1 MSITKKPYGKEQHGY
16 PVTEY
21 TLTNHGGAYVSILDF
36 GGVVTRIVV
45 PDRNGALD
53 DVNLGYDDAMAYTA
67 DSGSMGALIGRV
79 GNRISGAKFDLEGKT
94 YALGANNGGVNCLHG
109 GFEGFA
115 IRMWKAEPAEG
126 DGTDTLTLSLV
137 SPDGDQGFPGKL
149 SVTVRYTFGDD
160 NTLGI
165 EYSAVTD
172 KTTIVNLTNHAYF
185 NLDGHGAPDVRDLEL
200 RVFADYVTAVGEGL
214 IPNGKLIPTS
224 EVPYG
229 FTSPTRV
236 GDVLALTDGNPAMK
250 AAGGVDFNYCAG
262 SDRQTKRIAVLY
274 SPKTGR
280 EMTVI
285 TDLPGVQVYTGQG
298 LHQTGKGGVRYHAY
312 SGLCLE
318 TQRYPDAI
326 HQPFFPSFV
335 LRPQETYYTRTS
347 YVFSVR

>member
-1 MSITKKPYGKEQHGY
+1 M
-16 PVTEY
+16 
-21 TLTNHGGAYVSILDF
+21 
-36 GGVVTRIVV
+36 
-45 PDRNGALD
+45 
-53 DVNLGYDDAMAYTA
+53 
-67 DSGSMGALIGRV
+67 
-79 GNRISGAKFDLEGKT
+79 
-94 YALGANNGGVNCLHG
+94 
-109 GFEGFA
+109 
-115 IRMWKAEPAEG
+115 
-126 DGTDTLTLSLV
+126 
-137 SPDGDQGFPGKL
+137 
-149 SVTVRYTFGDD
+149 
-160 NTLGI
+160 
-165 EYSAVTD
+165 
-172 KTTIVNLTNHAYF
+172 NLTNHAYF

-318 TQRYPDAI
+318 TQRYPTPSTSRFSPASSCGPRKRTTPGPATFS
-326 HQPFFPSFV
+326 PFADSLSRGRRDPGGVAPPAFEPDRRV
-335 LRPQETYYTRTS
+335 QDKTG
-347 YVFSVR
+347 FSRRNALC